1 MRFATTPIFTS
12 TKEYDTGNLIEYFVP
27 SAAGDPSF
35 VEWWGRFERL
45 SMSPGSAIDAIRVN
59 CEIDVRDILPSVRVP
74 TLVIRH
80 IGDVAAMV
88 PEAQQYMA
96 DRMPDARFVELPGTD
111 HFAWREEDG
120 ATEEVQEFLTGER
133 SAIETE
139 RVPAA
144 ILLTDIVRS
153 TDRAA
158 ELGDRQWNELLDRH
172 YNMINH
178 TLDQFRGRL
187 VDTTGDGVIVAF
199 DGPARAILCA
209 TAITD
214 SVREM
219 GL

>member
-1 MRFATTPIFTS
+1 
-12 TKEYDTGNLIEYFVP
+12 
-27 SAAGDPSF
+27 
-35 VEWWGRFERL
+35 
-45 SMSPGSAIDAIRVN
+45 
-59 CEIDVRDILPSVRVP
+59 
-74 TLVIRH
+74 
-80 IGDVAAMV
+80 MV

-96 DRMPDARFVELPGTD
+96 DRMPDARFVELPETD

-120 ATEEVQEFLTGER
+120 AAEEVQEFLTGER

-139 RVPAA
+139 RVLAT

-178 TLDQFRGRL
+178 TLDQFRGCL
-187 VDTTGDGVIVAF
+187 VDTTGDGVIATF

-219 GL
+219 GLEVRADLHTGEVDVRGDQVARIAVHTAARVSALAEPGEVLVSRTVRDLVAGSGLSFAERGSHVLKGVPGEWDLFAAA

>member
-1 MRFATTPIFTS
+1 
-12 TKEYDTGNLIEYFVP
+12 
-27 SAAGDPSF
+27 
-35 VEWWGRFERL
+35 
-45 SMSPGSAIDAIRVN
+45 MSPGSAIDAIRVI

-88 PEAQQYMA
+88 PEAQQCMA

-120 ATEEVQEFLTGER
+120 ATEEVQEFLAGER
-133 SAIETE
+133 SAIETK
-139 RVPAA
+139 RVLAT

-158 ELGDRQWNELLDRH
+158 ELGDRQWNELLGRH

-178 TLDQFRGRL
+178 TLDQFRGPLRRHNRGQRHRYFL
-187 VDTTGDGVIVAF
+187 W
-199 DGPARAILCA
+199 PARVSALA
-209 TAITD
+209 EPGEVLVSRT
-214 SVREM
+214 VRDLVA
-219 GL
+219 GLGLSFAERGSHVLKGVPGERDLFAAA